1 MMIPTMGNKMIHN
14 VKTILYI
21 GSNHFFLKL
30 KIDLKYQQ

>member
-21 GSNHFFLKL
+21 GSKSFFLKL

>member
-14 VKTILYI
+14 VKTYTSGL
-21 GSNHFFLKL
+21 NHFFLKL